1 MNKRIVSI
9 VAMLF
14 MVLAAKAGI
23 GEWILYPSYHNATH
37 CEIVGNKVYVLASG
51 ALYSFNESD
60 NELYIYD
67 KINTLSD
74 VDIQFIAYSKDIE
87 ALVVVYS
94 NANIDLLYNDG
105 SVYNISD
112 FKNKTLPSKKINN
125 IDIQGS
131 TAYLSTEFG
140 VVELDLA
147 KQEFTNTYN
156 TGYNTLCAYLFGN
169 NLYTGTTTGLVRC
182 DTTQNLL
189 DRNNWQKLN
198 SYPIHSLCEL
208 NGELYCL
215 IKDLGVYTYNPET
228 NRLTL
233 IVKREGEKY
242 NSLTLTGGKIIAHAV
257 GKMAVIESGNAHNVV
272 PLDRSISSIK
282 FAANTLWVCKGY
294 GGLVK
299 CEIVNNTIKEASEPI
314 QPNSPIR
321 NYCEF
326 MQFTSSGKL
335 LVAGGNLNY
344 FDTKFYDGTLMEYT
358 PANDEWFNLPE
369 DIIKETTGLN
379 YVNICSVD
387 EDPTEEGHYF
397 ASSYGYGIY
406 EFKGGEFVKHY
417 NHENSALES
426 VLSSGV
432 YMNRY
437 VRVPMVKFDSEGNL
451 WCVNTGVQNVVKV
464 LKKDGSWV
472 TLNYREIENLP
483 TVVEPLMDS
492 RGWLWITSLQGEP
505 GLFCAKTNNTPFD
518 TKDDMSKVWLHKF
531 TNQDGASYDIY
542 QVYALK
548 EDRNGYMWV
557 GTNTGLFVIDNPENF
572 FNTGVFKQIK
582 IPRND
587 GTGLADYLMSGVY
600 IKAIAIDGANRK
612 WIGTNDNGI
621 YLISADG
628 QETLEHFTTDN
639 SPLPSNCIESIA
651 IDNSSGEVFIGT
663 DKGIASYRS
672 DATEPREELSENAIY
687 AFPNPVR
694 ADYSGP
700 VTIAGLTAD
709 CNVKIVDAAGF
720 LVNEGTSI
728 GGQYTWDGCNVKG
741 ERVASGVY
749 YVLTYDSNGN
759 EGAATKI
766 LVTR

>member
-1 MNKRIVSI
+1 MNKRFVSI

-23 GEWILYPSYHNATH
+23 GDWILYPSYHNATH
-37 CEIVGNKVYVLASG
+37 CEIVGDKVYVLASG
-51 ALYSFNESD
+51 ALYSFSESD

-67 KINTLSD
+67 KINALSD
-74 VDIQFIAYSKDIE
+74 VDIQFIAYCNDIE
-87 ALVVVYS
+87 ALVIVYS

-105 SVYNISD
+105 SIYNISD
-112 FKNKTLPSKKINN
+112 FKNKTLPNKKINN
-125 IDIQGS
+125 IGIQGS

-156 TGYNTLCAYLFGN
+156 TGYNTLCTYRFN
-169 NLYTGTTTGLVRC
+169 NHLYTGTTAGLVRC
-182 DTTQNLL
+182 DTTLNLL
-189 DRNNWQKLN
+189 DKNNWQKLN
-198 SYPIHSLCEL
+198 NYPTHSLCEL
-208 NGELYCL
+208 GGEFYCL
-215 IKDLGVYTYNPET
+215 IKDWGVHTYSPDT
-228 NRLTL
+228 NKLSL

-242 NSLTLTGGKIIAHAV
+242 NYLAITGGRVIAHALD
-257 GKMAVIESGNAHNVV
+257 KMAVIDSSTAYNVI
-272 PLDRSISSIK
+272 PLDRTVTSIK
-282 FAANTLWVCKGY
+282 FDKNNLWVCKGY

-299 CEIVNNTIKEASEPI
+299 CELENNAIKEVAEPVL
-314 QPNSPIR
+314 PNSPVR

-326 MQFTSSGKL
+326 MQFTNSGKL

-358 PANDEWFNLPE
+358 PDNDEWFNLPE
-369 DIIKETTGLN
+369 NIIKETTGLN

-397 ASSYGYGIY
+397 ASSFGYGIY
-406 EFKGGEFVKHY
+406 EFRNGKFVKHY
-417 NHENSALES
+417 NHENSGLES
-426 VLSSGV
+426 VLQSGAV
-432 YMNRY
+432 MNRY
-437 VRVPMVKFDSEGNL
+437 VRVPTVKFDSEGNL
-451 WCVNTGVQNVVKV
+451 WCVNTGVQNIVKV

-472 TLNYREIENLP
+472 SLNYREIEKLP
-483 TVVEPLMDS
+483 TMVEPVIDS

-505 GLFCAKTNNTPFD
+505 GLFCAKMNNTPLD
-518 TKDDMSKVWLHKF
+518 TKDDVSKVWLHKF
-531 TNQDGASYDIY
+531 TNQDGTSYDIY

-600 IKAIAIDGANRK
+600 IKAIAVDGANRK

-628 QETLEHFTTDN
+628 QETIEHFTTEN

-672 DATEPREELSENAIY
+672 DATEPEPELNESTVY

-700 VTIAGLTAD
+700 ITITGLTAD
-709 CNVKIVDAAGF
+709 CNIKIVDAAGY
-720 LVNEGTSI
+720 LINEGTSI
-728 GGQYTWDGCNVKG
+728 GGQYTWDGCNLKG
-741 ERVASGVY
+741 EKVASGVY
-749 YVLTYDSNGN
+749 YVLTYDSNGD
-759 EGAATKI
+759 EGVATKI

>member
-1 MNKRIVSI
+1 MNKRFVSI

-23 GEWILYPSYHNATH
+23 GDWILYPSYHNATH
-37 CEIVGNKVYVLASG
+37 CEVVGNKVYVLASG
-51 ALYSFNESD
+51 ALYSFSDSD

-74 VDIQFIAYSKDIE
+74 VDIQFIAYCNDIE
-87 ALVVVYS
+87 ALVIVYS

-105 SVYNISD
+105 SIYNISD
-112 FKNKTLPSKKINN
+112 FKNKTLPNKKINN

-156 TGYNTLCAYLFGN
+156 TGYNTLCTYRFN
-169 NLYTGTTTGLVRC
+169 NHLYTGTTAGLVRC
-182 DTTQNLL
+182 DTTLNLL
-189 DRNNWQKLN
+189 DKNNWQKLN
-198 SYPIHSLCEL
+198 SYPTHSLCEL
-208 NGELYCL
+208 GGEFYCL
-215 IKDLGVYTYNPET
+215 IKDWGVHTYNPDN
-228 NRLTL
+228 NRISL
-233 IVKREGEKY
+233 IVKRDGEKY
-242 NSLTLTGGKIIAHAV
+242 NYLTITGGKIIAHAPD
-257 GKMAVIESGNAHNVV
+257 KMAVIDSSTAYSVI
-272 PLDRSISSIK
+272 PLDRTITSIK
-282 FAANTLWVCKGY
+282 FDKNNLWVCKGY

-299 CEIVNNTIKEASEPI
+299 CELENNSIKEVSEPVL
-314 QPNSPIR
+314 PNSPVR

-344 FDTKFYDGTLMEYT
+344 FDTNFYDGTLMEYT
-358 PANDEWFNLPE
+358 PDNDEWFNLPE
-369 DIIKETTGLN
+369 NIIKETTGLN

-397 ASSYGYGIY
+397 ASSFGYGIY
-406 EFKGGEFVKHY
+406 EFRNGEFVKHY

-426 VLSSGV
+426 VSKGGV

-451 WCVNTGVQNVVKV
+451 WCVNTGVQNIVKV

-472 TLNYREIENLP
+472 SLNYREIEKLP
-483 TVVEPLMDS
+483 TMVEPVIDS

-505 GLFCAKTNNTPFD
+505 GLFCAKMNSTPLD
-518 TKDDMSKVWLHKF
+518 TKDDVSKVWLHKF
-531 TNQDGASYDIY
+531 TNQDGTSYDIY

-572 FNTGVFKQIK
+572 FNTGIFKQIK

-587 GTGLADYLMSGVY
+587 GTGLADYLMNGVY
-600 IKAIAIDGANRK
+600 IKAIAVDGANRK

-628 QETLEHFTTDN
+628 QETIEHFTTEN

-651 IDNSSGEVFIGT
+651 IDNSCGEVFIGT

-672 DATEPREELSENAIY
+672 DATEPEPELNESTVY

-700 VTIAGLTAD
+700 ITITGLTAD

-720 LVNEGTSI
+720 LINEGTSI

-741 ERVASGVY
+741 EKVASGVY
-749 YVLTYDSNGN
+749 YVLTYDSNGD